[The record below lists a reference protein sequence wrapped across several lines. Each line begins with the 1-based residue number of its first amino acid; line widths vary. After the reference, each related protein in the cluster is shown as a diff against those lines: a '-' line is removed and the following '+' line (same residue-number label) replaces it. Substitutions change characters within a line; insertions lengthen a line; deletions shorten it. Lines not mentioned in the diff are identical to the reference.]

1 MKKLTF
7 IMAGL
12 IIMSVINA
20 QTLDEIVKKYTEVNK
35 LDHVASLKTIK
46 ITAKLSMMGMEMP
59 MVMWMKNPD
68 KIKSVTTVNG
78 QDMIQV
84 FDGEKGYTVS
94 PMTGSTE
101 PVEMTPDQIKQTVRS
116 NMFQN
121 SMANYLKKG
130 QLTLAGEDKVND
142 KPAYKIKAT
151 IEGGTVIDMFID
163 KSSYFLIKTSTTASQ
178 GGMTVVV
185 DSYPSDYTETN
196 GVMIPMKTT
205 TSAQGMDIVINF
217 TKVEVDVPMEDSVFK
232 IK

>member
-1 MKKLTF
+1 
-7 IMAGL
+7 
-12 IIMSVINA
+12 
-20 QTLDEIVKKYTEVNK
+20 
-35 LDHVASLKTIK
+35 
-46 ITAKLSMMGMEMP
+46 
-59 MVMWMKNPD
+59 
-68 KIKSVTTVNG
+68 
-78 QDMIQV
+78 
-84 FDGEKGYTVS
+84 
-94 PMTGSTE
+94 MTGSTE

-121 SMANYLKKG
+121 SMVNYLKNG

-163 KSSYFLIKTSTTASQ
+163 KSSYFLVKTSTTASQ
-178 GGMTVVV
+178 GGMTVVI

-217 TKVEVDVPMEDSVFK
+217 TKVEFDVPMEDSIFK